1 MTKILFFAGS
11 ARKDSFS
18 KKLAKAAHDLALAKD
33 VDATFIDLK
42 NYPLPVYDGDLED
55 ELGLPDHAITLKKLF
70 VEQDGFFIT
79 SPEYNSSYSPLFKN
93 VIDWVSRSNP
103 SDLNMP
109 DPYKG
114 KTAAIAGSSPGGLGG
129 MRVLVPLRMLLGN
142 IGIHVMPTQMALNF
156 AGQAFDVSGKLTDE
170 NQIGMLNNTL
180 DELISVTR
188 ALKN

>member
-11 ARKDSFS
+11 ARKNSFS
-18 KKLAKAAHDLALAKD
+18 KKLAKAAYKMACKKGIK
-33 VDATFIDLK
+33 ATFIDLQD
-42 NYPLPVYDGDLED
+42 YPMPLYDGDLE
-55 ELGLPDHAITLKKLF
+55 EERGLPDHAITLKKLF
-70 VEQDGFFIT
+70 AEQAGFFIT
-79 SPEYNSSYSPLFKN
+79 SPEYNSSLTPLFKN
-93 VIDWVSRSNP
+93 TIDWISRTNP
-103 SDLNMP
+103 NDPSMA

-156 AGQAFDVSGKLTDE
+156 AGKAFDDSGNLSDD

-180 DELISVTR
+180 DELINVTR
-188 ALKN
+188 ALQN